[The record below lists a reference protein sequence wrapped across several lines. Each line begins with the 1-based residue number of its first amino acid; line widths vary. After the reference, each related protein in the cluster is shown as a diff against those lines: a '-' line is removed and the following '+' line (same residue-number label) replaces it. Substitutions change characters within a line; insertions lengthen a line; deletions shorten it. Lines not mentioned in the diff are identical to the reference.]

1 MANETTMKPALK
13 KTVLADTMQAMGIL
27 PVLILI
33 VIVFSFIAPNFMTE
47 ANMLNITRQASIN
60 IVLAACQ

>member
-33 VIVFSFIAPNFMTE
+33 VIVFSFID
-47 ANMLNITRQASIN
+47 
-60 IVLAACQ
+60 